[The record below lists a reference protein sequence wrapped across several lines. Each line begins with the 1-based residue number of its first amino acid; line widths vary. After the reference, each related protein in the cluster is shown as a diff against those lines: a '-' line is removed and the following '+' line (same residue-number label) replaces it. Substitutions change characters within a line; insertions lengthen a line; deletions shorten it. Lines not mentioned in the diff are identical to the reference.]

1 MVAKGGGGVGGVCK
15 MGIWGGENGFEEGL
29 FGTNGLVKGTFMFGV
44 ESLRNSIVGLLTL
57 TRIFLLRGQWLW
69 TLGIFTLP
77 VYFCIFFF
85 MIFSLIEK
93 QMVVISILHIILYL
107 SDLLCKSTSLS
118 VDRFK
123 SDFYIYL
130 NKLLLLKKKRVKGV
144 VIWM

>member
-1 MVAKGGGGVGGVCK
+1 MD
-15 MGIWGGENGFEEGL
+15 IRNFYSSSL
-29 FGTNGLVKGTFMFGV
+29 FL
-44 ESLRNSIVGLLTL
+44 
-57 TRIFLLRGQWLW
+57 
-69 TLGIFTLP
+69 
-77 VYFCIFFF
+77 YFFF

-144 VIWM
+144 VI